1 MKPDDQPYNQEKTDL
16 LNEQVDPAL
25 SRTMSGD
32 RGPFADKMK
41 DDPFEYEIIGDP
53 CNDPDG
59 IKFKV
64 IGFSSKGKGNKR
76 LVRKFTKIT
85 KGPGQR
91 TFAKGKYIW
100 KKGRL
105 KGQDSWII
113 LRDKIG
119 GADKICKLVSEAEG
133 SGEPDS
139 KTDRPKMD
147 LTDKVVPGMKTTNV
161 GGRKDTPEEKPK
173 AKPVPKSASGA
184 KPGTLKYYIENNTTG
199 IDADIKNYSGLQ
211 DFVPQKNARKYFRDA
226 LIAARKGERNQKK
239 YSPANIGYGLASMTD
254 KPMGSGASIRLY
266 NALRIMA
273 NRKFTPGVVDKI
285 NDLRSRIFNTVAK
298 KSWTETGKIAQ
309 EKSDVLASE
318 LNMPFFGTVIAAS
331 KEEPAKNKK
340 PKPGPKTK
348 KTDKTDKPRVPT
360 GNLMDKDVDLEG
372 MKMKITSSRL
382 FLDGKPF
389 KAVVDAGLAG
399 NIDLNFSSAKFTSGG
414 DRVFLSGKIVGAKA
428 SIAKMA
434 GFPSSGQG
442 EILTKDL
449 VRYAKQLKSKGEVT
463 VTEFDPPLQIVPASM
478 SEALYMSPD
487 QLNMFVLNELKSIG
501 FIEDQKEENMKIA
514 KSRLRQIIKEEIAQ
528 TLQEQESDSENL
540 DSLILRI
547 IDASGS
553 KVAALRDA
561 TAAIPG
567 EAESLYFDEENDDI
581 LLFATR
587 DDMTRWEQ
595 AKVAKDQSAS
605 QPQAPASQMSMSG
618 DELLASVSVGQP
630 QYRSGGP
637 GRVLHPAEE
646 AESAQEQRDDL
657 VKQWERY
664 KSIPGATISF
674 YKMPDDYKPRDRWD
688 RARAGKLFAD
698 VDHPSLD

>member
-1 MKPDDQPYNQEKTDL
+1 VKPSNDKQDLVQEQDS
-16 LNEQVDPAL
+16 
-25 SRTMSGD
+25 SRSLKSEDARIMSAN
-32 RGPFADKMK
+32 RGPFADKMQ

-119 GADKICKLVSEAEG
+119 GADAICQLVSEAEG
-133 SGEPDS
+133 TGKEE

-173 AKPVPKSASGA
+173 AKPVPKSASVA
-184 KPGTLKYYIENNTTG
+184 KPGTLKYYIENNETG
-199 IDADIKNYSGLQ
+199 VDDSVKGYIKN
-211 DFVPQKNARKYFRDA
+211 FKEVENAKKEFRDA
-226 LIAARKGERNQKK
+226 LKDVLAKERDKEKYTIANV
-239 YSPANIGYGLASMTD
+239 GYGLMRLSD
-254 KPMGSGASIRLY
+254 EPILGGASRRLDDALKIIFIRQ
-266 NALRIMA
+266 RVP
-273 NRKFTPGVVDKI
+273 RGVDTKI
-285 NDLRSRIFNTVAK
+285 FDLRSRVYSK
-298 KSWTETGKIAQ
+298 VKSWDKIAGIAQ

-348 KTDKTDKPRVPT
+348 KTDKTDKVKVPT
-360 GNLMDKDVDLEG
+360 GDLMGKDVPLEG
-372 MKMKITSSRL
+372 MKMKITSNRL
-382 FLDGKPF
+382 FLDGKPY
-389 KAVVDAGLAG
+389 KAVVDASKKVPGAG
-399 NIDLNFSSAKFTSGG
+399 KLDLNFTRVQFTSDGE
-414 DRVFLSGKIVGAKA
+414 RVFLAGKAVGLKA

-434 GFPSSGQG
+434 GFPTSGKG

-674 YKMPDDYKPRDRWD
+674 YKMPDDYKPRERWD

>member
-1 MKPDDQPYNQEKTDL
+1 VKPSNDKQDLVQEQDS
-16 LNEQVDPAL
+16 
-25 SRTMSGD
+25 SRSLKSEDARIMSAN
-32 RGPFADKMK
+32 RGPFADKMQ

-133 SGEPDS
+133 PGEPDS

-184 KPGTLKYYIENNTTG
+184 KPGTLKYYIENNETG
-199 IDADIKNYSGLQ
+199 VDDSVKGYIKN
-211 DFVPQKNARKYFRDA
+211 FKEVENAKKEFRDA
-226 LIAARKGERNQKK
+226 LKDVLAKERDKEKYTIANV
-239 YSPANIGYGLASMTD
+239 GYGLMRLSD
-254 KPMGSGASIRLY
+254 EPILGGASRRLDDALKIIFIRQ
-266 NALRIMA
+266 RVP
-273 NRKFTPGVVDKI
+273 RGVDTKI
-285 NDLRSRIFNTVAK
+285 FDLRSRVYSK
-298 KSWTETGKIAQ
+298 VKSWDKIAGIAQ

-372 MKMKITSSRL
+372 MKMKITSNRL

-442 EILTKDL
+442 EIFTKDL

-501 FIEDQKEENMKIA
+501 FIEDQKEENMKIT
-514 KSRLRQIIKEEIAQ
+514 KGQLRQIIKEEMSRIDNDLDTDNDGQIAVGE
-528 TLQEQESDSENL
+528 LEAELKDIKDDLEMESFEVMLFSDPLGKRGESRRVHVNVNIAGHKDSRE
-540 DSLILRI
+540 SKE
-547 IDASGS
+547 AAK
-553 KVAALRDA
+553 KVAEEEY
-561 TAAIPG
+561 PG
-567 EAESLYFDEENDDI
+567 WKAQFAEFDDI
-581 LLFATR
+581 
-587 DDMTRWEQ
+587 
-595 AKVAKDQSAS
+595 
-605 QPQAPASQMSMSG
+605 
-618 DELLASVSVGQP
+618 
-630 QYRSGGP
+630 GG
-637 GRVLHPAEE
+637 LE
-646 AESAQEQRDDL
+646 ANL
-657 VKQWERY
+657 
-664 KSIPGATISF
+664 
-674 YKMPDDYKPRDRWD
+674 
-688 RARAGKLFAD
+688 
-698 VDHPSLD
+698 